1 MATMTKHV
9 SQLMA
14 DLAQLGISLAGHG
27 DRLRYSPRSAVTP
40 YLAERMKAHKAE
52 LLAILQSKRDK
63 VTDCDEGAFAMDTDP
78 WESPTAIPA
87 SSVEPCPTCGSLELW
102 WNPLDE
108 ARCLRCDPPG
118 PGQP

>member
-1 MATMTKHV
+1 MSDAELMT
-9 SQLMA
+9 
-14 DLAQLGISLAGHG
+14 DLARLGIKIEAHG
-27 DRLRYSPRSAVTP
+27 DRLRFAPMSVVTSV
-40 YLAERMKAHKAE
+40 LLGRLKAHKAE
-52 LLAILQSKRDK
+52 LLALLRSDCDK
-63 VTDCDEGAFAMDTDP
+63 VTESDGDP
-78 WESPTAIPA
+78 WESPAAIPA